1 MSTSTRYFMLT
12 GLGVVAVGLA
22 VGTLAYYGRG
32 AALAVSVAE
41 PAELQYI
48 PADASIVAFANV
60 HDVMLSDIRNRVQAI
75 EPERREQ
82 QEFQERTGINIETDI
97 DHVVACMLPGSSEPA
112 GLVLIRGRFDSR
124 RLASLSTEHG
134 GRVESYQG
142 RDLVIFPDQ
151 DRFAVAFLEPGLV
164 ALGDRPTLER
174 AIDLPRAGGSVTSNE
189 SLMEMLNYVEGGS
202 NAWAIGRFDNA
213 SSLDWLPAPV
223 GAQASALA
231 AFAAGS
237 RINGGVSALV
247 VAEARDEQAGQ
258 NLRDV
263 LQGLVALAR
272 LQAASQ
278 PELQP
283 LLDSLH
289 FTGAGRNVELS
300 FSLPSEVLEQLLRS
314 GRRAASPQ

>member
-1 MSTSTRYFMLT
+1 MSKSTRYFILT

-22 VGTLAYYGRG
+22 VGTLAYYARG
-32 AALAVSVAE
+32 AALAVSVTE

-60 HDVMLSDIRNRVQAI
+60 RDVMLSDLRNRVQAI
-75 EPERREQ
+75 EPDNRGQ

-97 DHVVACMLPGSSEPA
+97 DHVVACMWPDSSEPA

-124 RLASLSTEHG
+124 RLMSLSTEHG
-134 GRVESYQG
+134 GHVESYQG
-142 RDLVIFPDQ
+142 RDVVVFPDQ

-174 AIDLPRAGGSVTSNE
+174 ALDLPRAGGNVTSNAP
-189 SLMEMLNYVEGGS
+189 LMQMLDHVEGGS
-202 NAWAIGRFDNA
+202 NAWAIGRFDETT
-213 SSLDWLPAPV
+213 SMEWLPGRIA
-223 GAQASALA
+223 AQVPALA

-237 RINGGVSALV
+237 RINGGVSGSV

-283 LLDSLH
+283 LLDSLRL
-289 FTGAGRNVELS
+289 TGEGSNVELS
-300 FSLPSEVLEQLLRS
+300 FSLPSEVLEQLLRR